1 MFPKYTRLESIRYAN
16 HTKKEED
23 FSTARKEDYLE
34 VIYELVQH
42 KGYATTIDISEYL
55 NVSSPSVTYMM
66 QRLNDSGHL
75 NYERYRGIRLTDKGT
90 QVAKNIRERHSLL
103 AEFLKIIGVDED
115 TANKDAEGIEH
126 HLQPKTLEKLEQFI
140 KEIKKEGIVDST
152 ISTVAGSEN
161 RHSEFHKRMWRNIYL
176 VASGNA

>member
-1 MFPKYTRLESIRYAN
+1 MVSHTLNNGSISPKYTRLESIRNAN
-16 HTKKEED
+16 HVKNEED
-23 FSTARKEDYLE
+23 YRTARMEDYLE
-34 VIYELVQH
+34 VVYELIQY

-75 NYERYRGIRLTDKGT
+75 NYEKYRGIRLTDKGIR
-90 QVAKNIRERHSLL
+90 VAKNIRERHGLL

-140 KEIKKEGIVDST
+140 KEIRKVKTKVSKEYST
-152 ISTVAGSEN
+152 
-161 RHSEFHKRMWRNIYL
+161 L
-176 VASGNA
+176 